1 MKEFTQIE
9 RQRTITA
16 TAKPIQPTTK
26 GPIMNIFLLSDSTDY
41 DEHIVLQ
48 AHYHCDRHVVKMIAE
63 STQMLVTAL
72 HRYDWGD
79 VVESLI
85 NDHGLIGTFP
95 CKRLSNSQSQHP
107 CAVWARNRFNNTY
120 YLARLA
126 LELCHEH
133 QARYPLSPRHAYFD
147 WLESLVDAME
157 ARAETPEIK
166 YVLPEVFPVAISD
179 RPELRSTAT
188 HHQDAVTH
196 YRSYYYR
203 TKRHFATWKRRR
215 VPAWFLREEELF
227 QQKQGL

>member
-1 MKEFTQIE
+1 
-9 RQRTITA
+9 
-16 TAKPIQPTTK
+16 
-26 GPIMNIFLLSDSTDY
+26 MNIFLLSDSTDY

-63 STQMLVTAL
+63 STQMLVTAIPA
-72 HRYDWGD
+72 HGD
-79 VVESLI
+79 LAWELT
-85 NDHGLIGTFP
+85 NYGLFMDP
-95 CKRLSNSQSQHP
+95 CKRLATGHANHP
-107 CAVWARNRFNNTY
+107 CVRWAKDLVRNTY

-147 WLESLVDAME
+147 WLESLVDAMD
-157 ARAETPEIK
+157 ARAEAHEIK
-166 YVLPEVFPVAISD
+166 YVLPEFFPVAISD

-188 HHQDAVTH
+188 PHQDAVTH
-196 YRSYYYR
+196 YRSYYFR
-203 TKRHFATWKRRR
+203 TKRHFATWKRRG